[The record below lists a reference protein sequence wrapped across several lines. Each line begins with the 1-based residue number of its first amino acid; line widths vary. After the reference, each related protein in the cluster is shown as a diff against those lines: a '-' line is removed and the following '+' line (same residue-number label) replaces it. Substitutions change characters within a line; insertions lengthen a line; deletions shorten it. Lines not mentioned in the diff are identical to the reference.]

1 MKNITDPLSLQ
12 DNLCLITGA
21 ASGLGAAIAEHF
33 ADQGARLILTDRNA
47 EGLDTLVARLRA
59 SGTEIHSLVVDMA
72 DARAV
77 EQMAQVALQHWG
89 RIDTVICNAGIE
101 GPVGA
106 MHEAPKAARDL
117 LFQVN
122 LFSNLELLQ
131 KLLPEMSRQGAGSV
145 ILMSSIA
152 GLRGNRHIG
161 LYGVTK
167 AALAQVA
174 RNLAVEWGPK
184 GIRVNAIAP
193 GLIHTPLAEHLM
205 QNPEFIERRLAHTP
219 LRRVGKPEEIASVAR
234 LLASPGGAFIT
245 GQTLVV
251 DGGTLI
257 SDGN

>member
-1 MKNITDPLSLQ
+1 MTKTTDLLSLQ
-12 DNLCLITGA
+12 GNVCLITGA
-21 ASGLGAAIAEHF
+21 ASGLGAAMAEHF
-33 ADQGARLILTDRNA
+33 ADQGARLILMDRNA
-47 EGLDTLVARLRA
+47 KGLDKLATQLNA
-59 SGTEIHSLVVDMA
+59 SGASVHSQVGDMA

-77 EQMAQVALQHWG
+77 SQMASASLRHWG
-89 RIDTVICNAGIE
+89 RIDTIICNAGME

-106 MHEAPKAARDL
+106 MHEAPKAARDH

-193 GLIHTPLAEHLM
+193 GLIRTPFAEHLM
-205 QNPEFIERRLAHTP
+205 QDRAFIERRLAHTP
-219 LRRVGKPEEIASVAR
+219 LRRVGKPEEVAAVAR
-234 LLASPGGAFIT
+234 LLASSGGAFIT

>member
-1 MKNITDPLSLQ
+1 MTKPTDLLSLQ
-12 DNLCLITGA
+12 GNVALITGA
-21 ASGLGAAIAEHF
+21 ASGLGAAMAEHF
-33 ADQGARLILTDRNA
+33 AAQGARLILVDRNA
-47 EGLDTLVARLRA
+47 SGLDKLATQLSATGASVLTLV
-59 SGTEIHSLVVDMA
+59 GDMA
-72 DARAV
+72 DAKSVAHL
-77 EQMAQVALQHWG
+77 AQAALRHWG

-106 MHEAPKAARDL
+106 MHEAPKAARDH

-122 LFSNLELLQ
+122 LFSNLDLLQ
-131 KLLPEMSRQGAGSV
+131 KLLPEMSRQGAGSI

-193 GLIHTPLAEHLM
+193 GLIRTPFAEYLM
-205 QNPEFIERRLAHTP
+205 QDRTFIERRLAHTP
-219 LRRVGKPEEIASVAR
+219 LMRVGKPEEIAAVAR
-234 LLASPGGAFIT
+234 LLASPGGAFMT